1 MALTSART
9 VARSHAFRPKIRPVS
24 GLALR
29 RAPAGGRAVVTVGR
43 PTGVAA
49 PTIAA
54 DAVEH
59 HASDDAPLSTE
70 ALVKEA
76 IDTALESLDTLEHQA
91 RDTARRFR
99 RGARAEAQLGL
110 THLMQSMQTLLR
122 LAAMAAGA
130 SGTDLET
137 FCERHALRAEGQT
150 QMAVGELIRRQLAQD
165 WSGLAATLD
174 RPFSAALEGWR
185 RVFIALGGTPTGPYG
200 HAA

>member
-1 MALTSART
+1 MAVTSART

-24 GLALR
+24 GLSLR
-29 RAPAGGRAVVTVGR
+29 RVPAGAGAAMTVDR
-43 PTGVAA
+43 PSGVAS
-49 PTIAA
+49 PTIALDV
-54 DAVEH
+54 DAQPVI
-59 HASDDAPLSTE
+59 DDAPLSTA

-91 RDTARRFR
+91 RDVARRFR
-99 RGARAEAQLGL
+99 RGARTDAQLGL
-110 THLMQSMQTLLR
+110 THLMQSTQTLLK

-137 FCERHALRAEGQT
+137 LCERHGLRAEGQT
-150 QMAVGELIRRQLAQD
+150 QMAVSELIRRQLAED

-174 RPFSAALEGWR
+174 RSFSAALEGWR

>member
-1 MALTSART
+1 
-9 VARSHAFRPKIRPVS
+9 
-24 GLALR
+24 LALR
-29 RAPAGGRAVVTVGR
+29 RVPAGASAAMTADR
-43 PTGVAA
+43 PLGVAT

-54 DAVEH
+54 DVDRP
-59 HASDDAPLSTE
+59 STDDAPLSTT
-70 ALVKEA
+70 ALIKEA

-99 RGARAEAQLGL
+99 RGARPEAQLGL
-110 THLMQSMQTLLR
+110 TQLMQSMQTLLK

-137 FCERHALRAEGQT
+137 LCERHGLRAEGQT
-150 QMAVGELIRRQLAQD
+150 QMAVSELIRRQLAED

-174 RPFSAALEGWR
+174 RSFSAALEGWR